1 MPERSI
7 IFRITSE
14 TAKLYSDYREKWIP
28 KQVSDSQIVRAGLAT
43 LMAMPDA
50 VINDEMDKLQ
60 KVNDQIVAQ
69 MKKIIK
75 KHPEPQL
82 YELWIE
88 LMENMNKIV
97 ALIEKSAEKYSIIV
111 GEGKK
116 GRKPNPKKKHTPG
129 RLKKH
134 DLGYEK

>member
-1 MPERSI
+1 MPERTI
-7 IFRITSE
+7 IFRLTSE
-14 TAKLYSDYREKWIP
+14 TAKLYGEYREKYVP
-28 KQVSDSQIVRAGLAT
+28 KQASDSQIIRAGLAVM
-43 LMAMPDA
+43 MAIPDA

-97 ALIEKSAEKYSIIV
+97 ALIEKSAEK
-111 GEGKK
+111 
-116 GRKPNPKKKHTPG
+116 
-129 RLKKH
+129 
-134 DLGYEK
+134 

>member
-14 TAKLYSDYREKWIP
+14 TAKLYSDYREKWVP

-116 GRKPNPKKKHTPG
+116 GRKPNPKKRRGKP
-129 RLKKH
+129 K
-134 DLGYEK
+134 DLGYKK

>member
-1 MPERSI
+1 MPERTI
-7 IFRITSE
+7 IFRLTSE
-14 TAKLYSDYREKWIP
+14 TAKLYGEYREKYVP
-28 KQVSDSQIVRAGLAT
+28 KQASDSQIIRAGLAVM
-43 LMAMPDA
+43 MAIPDA

-116 GRKPNPKKKHTPG
+116 GRKPNPKKRRGKP
-129 RLKKH
+129 K